1 MVGSKLTPHMST
13 GGRVPCQQMLERFRE
28 QEAQVVIPPPFNI
41 DDDNDDDDNED
52 TQDSTTSTSCAR
64 RSENNSVVRRPGVD
78 YDIELI
84 WDGFTNNRVPILE
97 EEMTCSTI
105 DKVGSRVDSGGDYM
119 MKENN
124 KERRLN
130 AEVDSIQPKK
140 SKKCRDSKISDRFQE
155 FALMQLRILKNMG
168 IYVDEEDIEEF
179 KDLIK
184 EIIEGLFLLEE
195 DVKKM

>member
-1 MVGSKLTPHMST
+1 MKKRKKERTREEKERRGRSKEEEELKKKQDEE
-13 GGRVPCQQMLERFRE
+13 RQQTLDGAVRRRE
-28 QEAQVVIPPPFNI
+28 EEAKRKEKE
-41 DDDNDDDDNED
+41 NE
-52 TQDSTTSTSCAR
+52 TMWLRGEPIR
-64 RSENNSVVRRPGVD
+64 RSVQEVNHLGTD
-78 YDIELI
+78 
-84 WDGFTNNRVPILE
+84 NRVPILE

-140 SKKCRDSKISDRFQE
+140 LKKCRDSKISDRFQE

>member
-84 WDGFTNNRVPILE
+84 WDGFTKSLLNRAP
-97 EEMTCSTI
+97 TPP
-105 DKVGSRVDSGGDYM
+105 
-119 MKENN
+119 N
-124 KERRLN
+124 
-130 AEVDSIQPKK
+130 
-140 SKKCRDSKISDRFQE
+140 
-155 FALMQLRILKNMG
+155 
-168 IYVDEEDIEEF
+168 
-179 KDLIK
+179 
-184 EIIEGLFLLEE
+184 
-195 DVKKM
+195 